1 MTKIS
6 SLTAD
11 GWYFEDF
18 AVGDAMR
25 HARGKT
31 VGEIE
36 NVMFTNLVMNTADG
50 HFNEHK
56 MKEHPAGTRIVFG
69 GITIALVIG
78 LSSQETA
85 TNALAELGMDKLRLK
100 KPVLH
105 GDTLYAITEVL
116 ETLPADRDDAG
127 VVRFRHFG
135 VNEKDEIVFE
145 GERSVLIKRRAF
157 WADK

>member
-1 MTKIS
+1 MAKIS

-18 AVGDAMR
+18 VVGDVVR
-25 HARGKT
+25 HAR
-31 VGEIE
+31 GEIE

-56 MKEHPAGTRIVFG
+56 MKDSPVGTRIVFG
-69 GITIALVIG
+69 GITISLVVG

-105 GDTLYAITEVL
+105 GDTLYAITE
-116 ETLPADRDDAG
+116 
-127 VVRFRHFG
+127 
-135 VNEKDEIVFE
+135 I
-145 GERSVLIKRRAF
+145 
-157 WADK
+157 

>member
-1 MTKIS
+1 MTNIS
-6 SLTAD
+6 NLTAD

-18 AVGDAMR
+18 TVGDAMR

-56 MKEHPAGTRIVFG
+56 MKGSPVGTRIVFG
-69 GITIALVIG
+69 GITISLVIG

-85 TNALAELGMDKLRLK
+85 TNSLAELGMDKLRLK

-116 ETLPADRDDAG
+116 ETSPSAREDAG
-127 VVRFRHFG
+127 IVRLRHIG

-145 GERSVLIKRRAF
+145 GERSVLMKRCAF
-157 WADK
+157 WSKK